1 MTKPKKIKKLPKR
14 RVESSVEDWKEKAV
28 LLKIMAHPLRLSIL
42 ETLSDGSR
50 CVKDLNALMPVPQ
63 PQLSRQMAIL
73 REAELVACH
82 SDGPLRCYYILRP
95 ELVRNMIK
103 LLKKDHRPVYRSR
116 EAVQKEAR
124 KE

>member
-1 MTKPKKIKKLPKR
+1 VTKPKKVKQRTKR
-14 RVESSVEDWKEKAV
+14 HDKSSVEDWKQKAV

-63 PQLSRQMAIL
+63 PQLSRQMAVL

-82 SDGPLRCYYILRP
+82 SDGPLRCYYVLRP
-95 ELVRNMIK
+95 ELVRNLIK
-103 LLKKDHRPVYRSR
+103 MLKKDHPPVYRSR
-116 EAVQKEAR
+116 QAVQKEAR